1 MIGTRFDPVTPFA
14 NASRAAGRLGNAVL
28 LTHDGY
34 GHTSG
39 ADPSAC
45 VDAATSAY
53 LVELTTPPRGTVC
66 PSDRQPFDPDFGKP
80 LP

>member
-1 MIGTRFDPVTPFA
+1 MAAARRFA
-14 NASRAAGRLGNAVL
+14 NAVL

-34 GHTSG
+34 GHTSD

-45 VDAATSAY
+45 VRRATRAY
-53 LVELTTPPRGTVC
+53 LVRLVTPPRGTVC
-66 PSDRQPFDPDFGKP
+66 PSDRQPFGPDSGQP